1 MPNIYRSVNNFV
13 HDNLATGKAS
23 HTVYVV
29 SNDLR
34 KNEPKSK
41 RYDVTS
47 VTAECSSLVTSVVYK
62 FIQGECIKMQTKNKL
77 LLKETKATRWR
88 KFCTYMRSTHNL
100 GYF

>member
-29 SNDLR
+29 TIDLHE
-34 KNEPKSK
+34 NEPKSK
-41 RYDVTS
+41 RYDDAN
-47 VTAECSSLVTSVVYK
+47 VTAECSSLVTSVIYK
-62 FIQGECIKMQTKNKL
+62 VIQGECIQMQTKNKL
-77 LLKETKATRWR
+77 LLKEAKATRWR
-88 KFCTYMRSTHNL
+88 KFCTCMRSTHNL